1 MDKIK
6 VIDRKKYDDLSIFFS
21 FFKFEN
27 VHITL
32 INLLTKLGIN
42 EKSLNE
48 IDIIFD
54 RINDDFFYFFNE
66 RYKVCIIIY
75 SNKINL
81 FIQSIDQNYKKE
93 LIKLIRD
100 FFDY

>member
-6 VIDRKKYDDLSIFFS
+6 VIDRRKYDDLSIFFS

-32 INLLTKLGIN
+32 INFLTKLGID

-54 RINDDFFYFFNE
+54 CISDDFFYFFNE
-66 RYKVCIIIY
+66 RYKVCIFIN

-93 LIKLIRD
+93 IIKLIRD
-100 FFDY
+100 YFEY

>member
-21 FFKFEN
+21 FLKFEN
-27 VHITL
+27 IHILL
-32 INLLTKLGIN
+32 INLLTKLGID
-42 EKSLNE
+42 EKSSNE

-54 RINDDFFYFFNE
+54 SINEDFYYFFNE
-66 RYKVCIIIY
+66 KYKVCIFVN

-93 LIKLIRD
+93 LIKLIRYS
-100 FFDY
+100 FEY

>member
-93 LIKLIRD
+93 L
-100 FFDY
+100 